1 MTTTFKIT
9 DQLTVRPHRFHN
21 QNGLGVFLSTHMALF
36 IPNEKALNRLIED
49 LDDLAHVFQ
58 ESA

>member
-1 MTTTFKIT
+1 MPTTFEIT
-9 DQLTVRPHRFHN
+9 DQFTARPHRFHG
-21 QNGLGVFLSTHMALF
+21 QDGIAIFIATHMALF

-58 ESA
+58 EPA